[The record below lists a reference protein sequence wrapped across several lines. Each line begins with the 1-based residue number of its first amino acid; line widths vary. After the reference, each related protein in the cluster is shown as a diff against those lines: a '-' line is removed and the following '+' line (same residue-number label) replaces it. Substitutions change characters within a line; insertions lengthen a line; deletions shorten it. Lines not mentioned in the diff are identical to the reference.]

1 MNSTIN
7 RIERNTHPDPGRRD
21 FLHLAG
27 ASAIALGWPALAHA
41 SVGATAS
48 PGPAK
53 ALAAASAPVG
63 KASLTAKPNVAGKA
77 SLTAKP
83 YPLGG
88 VAPPVFDLWMVR
100 MDTGEEYKEAYA
112 EQGRLVVPGYNRLCH
127 ALRDLR
133 EKPASQVVRMDVKL
147 LNLLFATQQWM
158 KVHKQQRPLVITSA
172 YRSRRTNGQI
182 EGAAKNSM
190 HQDGKA
196 VDFYIDGLPVK
207 RLADLVKFF
216 REGGVGMYPD
226 RHFVHVDTGELRFWR
241 G

>member
-41 SVGATAS
+41 SLGTTAS

-53 ALAAASAPVG
+53 ALAAASAPV
-63 KASLTAKPNVAGKA
+63 AKPTVAGLA

>member
-1 MNSTIN
+1 MNSSIN
-7 RIERNTHPDPGRRD
+7 QIERNPYPDAGRRD

-27 ASAIALGWPALAHA
+27 AGAIALGWPALAHA
-41 SVGATAS
+41 SAATPAS
-48 PGPAK
+48 PGPSTAP
-53 ALAAASAPVG
+53 AAASTPV
-63 KASLTAKPNVAGKA
+63 AR
-77 SLTAKP
+77 P
-83 YPLGG
+83 YPLGA
-88 VAPPVFDLWMVR
+88 APPPLFDLWMVR
-100 MDTGEEYKEAYA
+100 MDTGEEYRETYA
-112 EQGRLVVPGYNRLCH
+112 QDGRLVVPGYNRLCH

-133 EKPASQVVRMDVKL
+133 EVPASQVVRMDVKL

-207 RLADLVKFF
+207 RLADLVTFF

-226 RHFVHVDTGELRFWR
+226 RHFVHVDTGELRFWK

>member
-41 SVGATAS
+41 SAVAPAS

-63 KASLTAKPNVAGKA
+63 KPNVAGLA

-133 EKPASQVVRMDVKL
+133 EVPASQVVRMDVKL

>member
-1 MNSTIN
+1 MKDNNHSK
-7 RIERNTHPDPGRRD
+7 GRRD
-21 FLHLAG
+21 FLVQGG

-41 SVGATAS
+41 SVATPAL

-53 ALAAASAPVG
+53 TPAAASTAV
-63 KASLTAKPNVAGKA
+63 AKPNVSGLA
-77 SLTAKP
+77 SSTARP

-133 EKPASQVVRMDVKL
+133 EKPDSQVVRMDVKL

-172 YRSRRTNGQI
+172 YRSRRTNGLI

-216 REGGVGMYPD
+216 QEGGVGMYPD